1 MKRILIN
8 GTHKEEK
15 RAAFLVDNKL
25 YDIDIEPINK
35 VQFKSNIYLGK
46 VSRIEP
52 SLDAAFVNY
61 GSERH
66 GFLPFKEIYRNFS
79 NDPKASKNTISDVLR
94 EGQSVLVQ
102 VEKEERGT
110 KGAALTSFVALA
122 GRYLVFLPNNPSTG
136 GISRRLSNED
146 RDSMREILQQLEF
159 PEGSGGIIR
168 TAGVGQ
174 QAEDIKND
182 LDYLKQLWNAI
193 DVAAKSSS
201 APKLIYQDNSFINRI
216 IRDYVQS
223 DVESIIADTQPLY
236 EECRSMIGQI
246 MPEIVDKVIHY
257 EDESIPLFSKHKVE
271 EQIET
276 AYQHEVQLPSG
287 GSIVIDHTEA
297 LVSIDINSYKSN
309 KGGDIEE
316 TALHTNIEAC
326 QEIARQL
333 RLRDIGGLIVID
345 FIDMTPNKN
354 VRQVEASL
362 KDALRYD
369 RARVQV
375 SKISRFGLLEMSRQ
389 RLRASLSENS
399 TTTCSKCQGQGVV
412 RTIDSLALSIFR
424 LMQEQSCRD
433 QTAQVRAR
441 LPLPVATYLLNE
453 KRDEFNTLEISFSI
467 SIIILPVPDMQ
478 PPNYEITW
486 VQEDGKTQTFVSQ
499 EDLDGAN
506 MDTENKL
513 RNKALAKMKPL
524 VEGEVPA
531 RPLQAKFF
539 SKFLA
544 SLGFKKSSPT
554 PDEPA
559 VVANE
564 NSHRNNKSQ
573 GQRNNTQGRQHNKQR
588 SNNNRNRHYARRQ
601 RQTQTQ
607 TQTQTQKN
615 T

>member
-15 RAAFLVDNKL
+15 RAAFLVGNKL
-25 YDIDIEPINK
+25 YDLDIEPINK

-66 GFLPFKEIYRNFS
+66 GFLPFKEIYREFS
-79 NDPKASKNTISDVLR
+79 NGQKTSKNTISDVLH

-193 DVAAKSSS
+193 DVAAKNSS

-236 EECRSMIGQI
+236 EECKSMIGQI
-246 MPEIVDKVIHY
+246 MPEIADKIIHY

-362 KDALRYD
+362 KEALRYD

-375 SKISRFGLLEMSRQ
+375 SKISKFGLLEMSRQ

-424 LMQEQSCRD
+424 LMQEQACREK
-433 QTAQVRAR
+433 TAQVRAR

-453 KRDEFNTLEISFSI
+453 KRDEFNTLEVSFSI
-467 SIIILPVPDMQ
+467 SIIILPVSDMQ
-478 PPNYEITW
+478 PPNYEIIW

-506 MDTENKL
+506 METENKL

-531 RPLQAKFF
+531 RQLKVKLFPKL
-539 SKFLA
+539 LA

-554 PDEPA
+554 PDEPTA
-559 VVANE
+559 AATNQ
-564 NSHRNNKSQ
+564 NTHSKNNNNNRNQ
-573 GQRNNTQGRQHNKQR
+573 GQRNSTQGRQHNKQR

-607 TQTQTQKN
+607 KN